1 MSRPDWIGRTLGAR
15 YQIQEI
21 LGQGGMSAVYKAI
34 DPNLKRV
41 VAIKLIHAHL
51 SEDPKFI
58 SRFEEEAQAVAQLR
72 HPNITQIYDF
82 NHDGDVY
89 YMVQEFL
96 AGETLQERLRR
107 LNRSGRRMP
116 LIDAAR
122 YAIDI
127 CSAIGYAHERGMI
140 HRDIKPANIMIDLQ
154 DRAILMDFGIVKIV
168 GGSRH
173 TATGA
178 VVGTAMYMSPDVIR
192 GEAPDARSD
201 IYSLGVTLFEM
212 ISGRPPFQA
221 DTAMSLMMMHLNDP
235 PPDVRQLRPE
245 TPSDLIAI
253 LERSLTKK
261 REDRF
266 SSAGEMGSALKTALI
281 RMGGKVSMPIAQAV
295 QASARPTKDQVATQ
309 MDQPAPAPDPSA
321 TQVDSSAAPIDQSA
335 TLIEQPAARQS
346 QDSVAVHRT
355 IVEESSAQGATP
367 ASTLH
372 VAYPAPEAEPK
383 VAERRAGFDAGVSS
397 SGVGSGAMRDG
408 GSIPAAPAGRTT
420 APKSQPPAQPKT
432 VKPALIAGGGAA
444 LILVVLCLL
453 AGGVGGFWIMNRSAI
468 FARATDTLTPTA
480 SATPT
485 TAATATTLIIAAT
498 ETPTLSLPPT
508 ETPTPQ
514 FIPTATVPPGI
525 PFVRINVI
533 EIDGQRRYVVFYEI
547 FEFTESITDEHTHF
561 FFNTTPP
568 DQAGK
573 PGAGPWIMYGGSSP
587 FGEFK
592 TSDRPENASQ
602 LCVLVAN
609 PDHSVQPNSGGCYPL
624 PDVPTATM
632 RNDTACRAG
641 PGERYDLV
649 SPLSART
656 TVLVR
661 GLSADENWWYVQD
674 PENLDDSCW
683 VPVSAAV
690 VGGDISQLQVVEA
703 PPLPTLLS
711 SGHYRVEITGV
722 TMDSQNRYV
731 VEFITQN
738 FTAQIPGIHIHFF
751 FDTVPPEQVG
761 MGSSGNRLMHS
772 GPSPFRGFAAGDRP
786 PQATQICALVANPDH
801 SVILESG
808 NCFKL
813 PDIP

>member
-1 MSRPDWIGRTLGAR
+1 MSRPDWIGKTLGAR

-21 LGQGGMSAVYKAI
+21 LGQGGMSAVYKAM

-82 NHDGDVY
+82 NHDGDIY

-116 LIDAAR
+116 LTDAVR
-122 YAIDI
+122 YTIDI
-127 CSAIGYAHERGMI
+127 CSAIGYAHERSMI

-154 DRAILMDFGIVKIV
+154 ERAILMDFGIVKIV

-201 IYSLGVTLFEM
+201 IYSLGATLFEM
-212 ISGRPPFQA
+212 ISGRPPFQS

-253 LERSLTKK
+253 LEKSLAKK

-266 SSAGEMGSALKTALI
+266 SSAGEMGTALKTALI

-295 QASARPTKDQVATQ
+295 QPSARPAKDQIATL
-309 MDQPAPAPDPSA
+309 MDQRAPAADPFT
-321 TQVDSSAAPIDQSA
+321 TQIDSSATPVDPSA
-335 TLIEQPAARQS
+335 TLIEAPPVGQNR
-346 QDSVAVHRT
+346 DSTTIHRT
-355 IVEESSAQGATP
+355 VIEEPSAPGATP
-367 ASTLH
+367 ASTVH
-372 VAYPAPEAEPK
+372 VGYPAPQGEAK
-383 VAERRAGFDAGVSS
+383 AAERRAGFDASVPPSGVS
-397 SGVGSGAMRDG
+397 SGAMR
-408 GSIPAAPAGRTT
+408 GSSMPAGRTAT
-420 APKSQPPAQPKT
+420 PERPPPAQQKT

-444 LILVVLCLL
+444 LILAVLCLL
-453 AGGVGGFWIMNRSAI
+453 AGGIGGFLVMNRSAI
-468 FARATDTLTPTA
+468 FARATDTLTLTA

-485 TAATATTLIIAAT
+485 TAAAATALIIAAT
-498 ETPTLSLPPT
+498 ETPTLASPPT

-514 FIPTATVPPGI
+514 FIPTATVPPGA

-547 FEFTESITDEHTHF
+547 FEFTESITGEHVHF
-561 FFNTTPP
+561 FFNTTPS

-587 FGEFK
+587 FSEFK
-592 TSDRPENASQ
+592 TGDRPENASQ

-624 PDVPTATM
+624 PDVPTVTM
-632 RNDTACRAG
+632 RNDTVCRAG
-641 PGERYDLV
+641 PGERYDPV
-649 SPLSART
+649 SPLPARAV
-656 TVLVR
+656 VLIR
-661 GLSADENWWYVQD
+661 GLSADEGWWYVQN

-683 VPVSAAV
+683 IPVSAAV
-690 VGGDISQLQVVEA
+690 VGGDISQLRVVEA
-703 PPLPTLLS
+703 PPLPTPLS
-711 SGHYRVEITGV
+711 SGHYQVEITGI
-722 TMDSQNRYV
+722 TLDDQNRYV

-772 GPSPFRGFAAGDRP
+772 GPSPFRGFAVSDRP
-786 PQATQICALVANPDH
+786 PQATQICALVANSDH

-813 PDIP
+813 PDTP

>member
-1 MSRPDWIGRTLGAR
+1 MSRPEWIGKTLGAR

-82 NHDGDVY
+82 NHDGEVY

-116 LIDAAR
+116 LNDAIR
-122 YAIDI
+122 YTIDI

-154 DRAILMDFGIVKIV
+154 ERAILMDFGIVKII

-201 IYSLGVTLFEM
+201 IYSLGATLFEM

-253 LERSLTKK
+253 LEKSLAKK

-266 SSAGEMGSALKTALI
+266 SSAGEMAAALKTLLI
-281 RMGGKVSMPIAQAV
+281 RMGGKVSMPIARASQP
-295 QASARPTKDQVATQ
+295 SARSSVDEA
-309 MDQPAPAPDPSA
+309 A
-321 TQVDSSAAPIDQSA
+321 TQVDGSTAIKPSSATLVDPSA
-335 TLIEQPAARQS
+335 TLIEQPPARQS
-346 QDSVAVHRT
+346 HDKAAIRGTV
-355 IVEESSAQGATP
+355 VETPSAQNAMP
-367 ASTLH
+367 PSTILDR
-372 VAYPAPEAEPK
+372 YPAPQAASK
-383 VAERRAGFDAGVSS
+383 AAERRAEINAGVSS
-397 SGVGSGAMRDG
+397 TGAGSGSA
-408 GSIPAAPAGRTT
+408 SIAPPSRTT
-420 APKSQPPAQPKT
+420 DAARQPPAQQKIT
-432 VKPALIAGGGAA
+432 KPALIAGGGAA
-444 LILVVLCLL
+444 LLLAVLCLL
-453 AGGVGGFWIMNRSAI
+453 IGGAGGFLMMNRSTI
-468 FARATDTLTPTA
+468 FARATDTLTPTF

-485 TAATATTLIIAAT
+485 IAASATALLVAATEQPTTELLPS
-498 ETPTLSLPPT
+498 ETPTL
-508 ETPTPQ
+508 Q
-514 FIPTATVPPGI
+514 FIPTATIPPGV
-525 PFVRINVI
+525 PFARINVI
-533 EIDGQRRYVVFYEI
+533 EIDGQRRYIVF
-547 FEFTESITDEHTHF
+547 FETFELTESFPGAHVHF

-568 DQAGK
+568 DQAGN
-573 PGAGPWIMYGGSSP
+573 PGRGPWIMYEGSSP
-587 FGEFK
+587 FSELK
-592 TSDRPENASQ
+592 TNDRPENASQ
-602 LCVLVAN
+602 LCVLIAN
-609 PDHSVQPNSGGCYPL
+609 ADHSVRPDSGGCFPL
-624 PDVPTATM
+624 PDVPTAAI
-632 RNDTACRAG
+632 RDDTVCRAG
-641 PGERYDLV
+641 PGERYDHV
-649 SPLSART
+649 SPLPARAV
-656 TVLVR
+656 VLIR
-661 GLSADENWWYVQD
+661 GLSADEGWWYIQN

-683 VPVSAAV
+683 IPISIAV
-690 VGGDISQLQVVEA
+690 VSGDISQLQVVEA

-711 SGHYRVEITGV
+711 IGHYRVEITGI
-722 TMDSQNRYV
+722 TIDSQNHYV
-731 VEFITQN
+731 VEFTTQN
-738 FTAQIPGIHIHFF
+738 FTAQIPGVHIHFF

-772 GPSPFRGFAAGDRP
+772 GPPPFRGFSVSDRP
-786 PQATQICALVANPDH
+786 PLATQICALVANPDH

-813 PDIP
+813 PVTP